1 MFYISYDYY
10 VIGPDG
16 NVYICEHQIGKEDYI
31 EGNIRDI
38 NSLNRVGTI
47 WDIDK
52 IVDDCSSCEY
62 LPACLGRCTSQRYID
77 NNDCQKDL
85 RIQQLQKDLIKRF
98 K

>member
-47 WDIDK
+47 WDID
-52 IVDDCSSCEY
+52 
-62 LPACLGRCTSQRYID
+62 